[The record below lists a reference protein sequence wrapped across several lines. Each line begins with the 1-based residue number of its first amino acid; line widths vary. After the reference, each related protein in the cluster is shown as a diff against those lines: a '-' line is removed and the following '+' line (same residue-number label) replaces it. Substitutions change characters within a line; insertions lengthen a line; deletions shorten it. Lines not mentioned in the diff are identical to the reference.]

1 MVMMSAQNSQGDEVQ
16 FEQIVR
22 EVFSG
27 PPRPARSIVLQMTED
42 SLAEFGSNES
52 PDQEFF
58 LDLAAAG
65 VQIICG
71 TRRLELVNEEQFSLL
86 QKYMNSVGVELVVS
100 IVNSDG
106 STSRPWEGEV
116 MEGAKLSMAVRWL

>member
-1 MVMMSAQNSQGDEVQ
+1 MVTMSTQEEEVP
-16 FEQIVR
+16 FERIVQ

-27 PPRPARSIVLQMTED
+27 PPRPPRSIVLQMTED

-65 VQIICG
+65 IQIICG
-71 TRRLELVNEEQFSLL
+71 TRRLEHVSEEQFSLL
-86 QKYMNSVGVELVVS
+86 QRYMNSVGVELVVS
-100 IVNSDG
+100 IVNPDG
-106 STSRPWEGEV
+106 STGRPWEGEV